1 MKIESVKVCGGCRDV
16 TGSMRMRLGGKLMT
30 RARSGWK
37 ARSRDGTCVSI
48 SHVPFVTLNACRVA
62 RTVITFIQFFVF
74 DRVLN
79 VWVSVK
85 KVQLSITSI
94 MR

>member
-1 MKIESVKVCGGCRDV
+1 
-16 TGSMRMRLGGKLMT
+16 MT

-37 ARSRDGTCVSI
+37 ARSRDGRCVSI
-48 SHVPFVTLNACRVA
+48 SHVLSVNPNACRVA
-62 RTVITFIQFFVF
+62 RTVTAFIQFFGF

-79 VWVSVK
+79 AWVSVK
-85 KVQLSITSI
+85 KVRSSITSI